1 VSFDTRFILRRPLWA
16 VAAAVGFLTRLPLG
30 RRLELDAGD
39 VARGALFFP
48 LVGAGIGAAGGGIA
62 LLAHHRLS
70 ALLAAVLSVAVVV
83 VLTGALHVDAL
94 ADLADACGG
103 ATRKRRLEIMRDS
116 RLGAYGTAALV
127 LDLLVRSAAIEQ
139 LLVSGGVVGAL
150 VAAGA
155 LSRGAAVAAGAL
167 LPYPREHDGSGS
179 VLAGRLTRPRAAAA
193 AAIAVALAVL
203 VAGWHGAVL
212 AGGVAVSSVL
222 LGAACRR
229 FLGGATG
236 DALGGISEL
245 GEIAAL
251 VGAAAL
257 A

>member
-1 VSFDTRFILRRPLWA
+1 MRLCSTRSVSHRCSISSCASVKEAAPRSRCRSSAARSRFSPTWPRSTPPASPMRVARGRLRVSFDTRFILRRPLWA

-103 ATRKRRLEIMRDS
+103 ATRKRRLEIM
-116 RLGAYGTAALV
+116 
-127 LDLLVRSAAIEQ
+127 
-139 LLVSGGVVGAL
+139 
-150 VAAGA
+150 
-155 LSRGAAVAAGAL
+155 
-167 LPYPREHDGSGS
+167 
-179 VLAGRLTRPRAAAA
+179 
-193 AAIAVALAVL
+193 
-203 VAGWHGAVL
+203 
-212 AGGVAVSSVL
+212 
-222 LGAACRR
+222 
-229 FLGGATG
+229 
-236 DALGGISEL
+236 
-245 GEIAAL
+245 
-251 VGAAAL
+251 
-257 A
+257 

>member
-1 VSFDTRFILRRPLWA
+1 MRVARAF
-16 VAAAVGFLTRLPLG
+16 AAAVAFLTRLPLG

-39 VARGALFFP
+39 VVRGTLLFP
-48 LVGAGIGAAGGGIA
+48 LVGAGIGAAGGGVA

-70 ALLAAVLSVAVVV
+70 ALLAAALSVATVV

-103 ATRKRRLEIMRDS
+103 ATRQRRLEIMRDS
-116 RLGAYGTAALV
+116 RLGTYGVAAV
-127 LDLLVRSAAIEQ
+127 ALDLVVRSAAVEQ
-139 LLVSGGVVGAL
+139 LLGSGGVVAAL

-155 LSRGAAVAAGAL
+155 LSRGAAVVAAPL

-179 VLAGRLTRPRAAAA
+179 VLAGRLTRPRAAAS
-193 AAIAVALAVL
+193 AVVAVGLAVL

-212 AGGVAVSSVL
+212 AGVVAASSAL
-222 LGAACRR
+222 LGVWFRR

-236 DALGGISEL
+236 DALGTVSEL
-245 GEIAAL
+245 GELAAL
-251 VGAAAL
+251 VTAAGL

>member
-1 VSFDTRFILRRPLWA
+1 MRVARAVGAA
-16 VAAAVGFLTRLPLG
+16 VAFLTRLPLG

-70 ALLAAVLSVAVVV
+70 ALLAAALSVAAVVL
-83 VLTGALHVDAL
+83 LTGALHVDAV

-103 ATRKRRLEIMRDS
+103 ATPQRRLEIMRDS
-116 RLGAYGTAALV
+116 RLGAYGAAAVV
-127 LDLLVRSAAIEQ
+127 LDLVVRSAAIEQ
-139 LLVSGGVVGAL
+139 LLVSGGVVRAL

-155 LSRGAAVAAGAL
+155 LSRGAAVATAAV
-167 LPYPREHDGSGS
+167 LPYPCEHDGSGS
-179 VLAGRLTRPRAAAA
+179 VLTGRLTRPRAGGAVAL
-193 AAIAVALAVL
+193 AVALAVL

-212 AGGVAVSSVL
+212 AGVVAVSSVL
-222 LGAACRR
+222 LGVAFRR

-236 DALGGISEL
+236 DALGGVSEL
-245 GEIAAL
+245 GELAAL
-251 VGAAAL
+251 VTAAGL